1 MRLCFFLY
9 FFIFFCLGAISRSFA
24 QESADTAELPG
35 VKNAKTDEVYFDA
48 EKAKMHDDEKQAKEL
63 FKQFIAA
70 RPGVSDAYYELSKI
84 YYNDKNIDEAEANI
98 KKAIDLDKENKWYKE
113 QYATILAERGDDLQ
127 AAKIIADLYKSEPE
141 DRSYPIMAADY
152 YERAHKYDD
161 AIKYLD
167 LAIAQAG
174 PDEELMMRK
183 VQIYLSMNDVEKAA
197 AVIKELISQDP
208 RNGRYYKELG
218 DLYDN
223 NKLPEK
229 AAEVYK
235 NAQQNIPDDPSIQ
248 LGLAEHYLKLKDTQS
263 YVSYVKKA
271 IINKSLDAENQ
282 LDILTAYAQSLP
294 NDSVLQAQGLP
305 IIRRIVAM
313 HPADPDVLEVYGEF
327 LDKNNNRD
335 SAVIEFK
342 RSLEIKPANFN
353 VWARLLEAYQD
364 KEHADSLIKYS
375 EKAIR
380 LFPNQ
385 VAVHYYNGIG
395 HYYKKEYPAAAKAIN
410 RALDMIPEN
419 DKQRQADMLSFLG
432 DIYHSNKQFDLAD
445 QAYDKVLKLDPEN
458 ATVLN
463 NYSYYLS
470 ERGVKLDEAEKMSKK
485 ALDLNPQEGTF
496 LDTYGW
502 ILYKKGDYTRAK
514 GYVQKAIELA
524 GANADGTLYDHLGNI
539 YYKLNDTNKALEN
552 WKIAKEKKADDPEL
566 DKKIREGKL
575 YE

>member
-1 MRLCFFLY
+1 MRLYSFLY
-9 FFIFFCLGAISRSFA
+9 FFLFFCISTNPISFA
-24 QESADTAELPG
+24 QEAADTSQTTGE
-35 VKNAKTDEVYFDA
+35 KNAKSDELYFDA

-63 FKQFIAA
+63 LKQFIAA
-70 RPGVSDAYYELSKI
+70 RPEVSDGYYELSKI
-84 YYNDKNIDEAEANI
+84 YYNDKSIDEAEANI
-98 KKAIDLDKENKWYKE
+98 KKAIDIDKDNKWYKE
-113 QYATILAERGDDLQ
+113 QYATILAERGADEE
-127 AAKIIADLYKSEPE
+127 AAKIMADLNKSEPD

-167 LAIAQAG
+167 VAIAQAG

-183 VQIYLSMNDVEKAA
+183 VQVYLSMNNVEKAA
-197 AVIKELISQDP
+197 GIMKDLIAQDP

-229 AAEVYK
+229 AAEIYK
-235 NAQQNIPDDPSIQ
+235 NAQKNIPDDPSIQ
-248 LGLAEHYLKLKDTQS
+248 LGLAEHYLKLGDTQS
-263 YVSYVKKA
+263 YVAYVKKA
-271 IINKSLDAENQ
+271 IVNKDLDAENQ

-305 IIRRIVAM
+305 IIRQIVAQ

-327 LDKNNNRD
+327 LEKNNKRD
-335 SAVIEFK
+335 SAIIEFK

-353 VWARLLEAYQD
+353 VWARLLEEYQD
-364 KEHADSLIKYS
+364 REHADSLVKYS

-385 VAVHYYNGIG
+385 VVAHYYNGIG
-395 HYYKKEYPAAAKAIN
+395 HFYRKEYPAAAKAIN
-410 RALDMIPEN
+410 RAIDMIPEN
-419 DKQRQADMLSFLG
+419 DKQRLADMYAVLG

-445 QAYDKVLKLDPEN
+445 QTYDKVLKLDPDN
-458 ATVLN
+458 PTVLN

-470 ERGVKLDEAEKMSKK
+470 ERGVKLDVAEKMSKRSLELRPK
-485 ALDLNPQEGTF
+485 EGTF

-502 ILYKKGDYTRAK
+502 ILYKKGDYAK
-514 GYVQKAIELA
+514 AKEYVEKAIELA
-524 GANADGTLYDHLGNI
+524 GINADGTLYDHLGNI
-539 YYKLNDTNKALEN
+539 YYKLNDSNKALEN